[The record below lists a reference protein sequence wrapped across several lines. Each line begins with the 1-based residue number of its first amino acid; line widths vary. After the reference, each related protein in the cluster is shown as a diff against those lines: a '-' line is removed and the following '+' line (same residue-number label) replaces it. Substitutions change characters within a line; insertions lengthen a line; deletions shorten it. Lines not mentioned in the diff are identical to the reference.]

1 MNLRRKRPPDSLY
14 MLLDTMC
21 NAFGGIILLAVLVTL
36 LTSNERQIRAAAAT
50 DTQEMLQR
58 RLALAETD
66 LQQSLQLSASLQS
79 KANDERW
86 QKQLALLATRK
97 ELEATIQNARDTIAL
112 NNQELD
118 SANAADPAERLKF
131 LNAQL
136 AAAQAR
142 KLELQNSLNAADE
155 NSKRLEQR
163 LEALNHQVTVKYD
176 ESVRSLRLPKEY
188 QTGKGVRYIIVQYGS
203 VYPCRNPDL
212 SRNENSI
219 NWTSHL
225 DDETAH
231 PIRGKGIDLARNP
244 RDLETYFNGQSKDSV
259 YIAFLVFEDSFPA
272 FLRAKQMAV
281 GSGLAYGWEAF
292 QNEHGPI
299 TFGENGHTTNPQ

>member
-1 MNLRRKRPPDSLY
+1 MEKTTCVACHP
-14 MLLDTMC
+14 
-21 NAFGGIILLAVLVTL
+21 
-36 LTSNERQIRAAAAT
+36 
-50 DTQEMLQR
+50 QR
-58 RLALAETD
+58 TP
-66 LQQSLQLSASLQS
+66 SA
-79 KANDERW
+79 
-86 QKQLALLATRK
+86 
-97 ELEATIQNARDTIAL
+97 IQNARDIIAL

-155 NSKRLEQR
+155 NNKRLEQR

-188 QTGKGVRYIIVQYGS
+188 QTGKGVMYIIVQYGS

-225 DDETAH
+225 DGETAN

-244 RDLETYFNGQSKDSV
+244 RELETYFNGQSKDSV

-281 GSGLAYGWEAF
+281 GSGLSYGWEAF

>member
-1 MNLRRKRPPDSLY
+1 
-14 MLLDTMC
+14 MC
-21 NAFGGIILLAVLVTL
+21 DAFGGIILLAVLVTL
-36 LTSNERQIRAAAAT
+36 LTSNERQGHAAAFA

-86 QKQLALLATRK
+86 KSQLALLATRK
-97 ELEATIQNARDTIAL
+97 ELEATIQNARDTVAL

-118 SANAADPAERLKF
+118 SANSADPAERLKF

-142 KLELQNSLNAADE
+142 KLELQNSVNAAEE
-155 NSKRLEQR
+155 NSKRLQQR
-163 LEALNHQVTVKYD
+163 VEALNRQVTVKYD
-176 ESVRSLRLPKEY
+176 ESVRSLRLPKEH
-188 QTGKGVRYIIVQYGS
+188 QTGKDVRYIIVQYGS

-212 SRNENSI
+212 SRNEISI

-244 RDLETYFNGQSKDSV
+244 RDLETYFKIQSKDSV
-259 YIAFLVFEDSFPA
+259 YIAFLVFEDSFPT

-281 GSGLAYGWEAF
+281 ASGLAYGWEAF
-292 QNEHGPI
+292 QNEHGPV